1 MFNAGGSVEVRT
13 FLIMLRDV
21 TKLGLGEAQAPP
33 PKKMTSQPRQTG
45 TGIGLHCLKWTKFG
59 QLIRSKVVKI
69 VATRVRF

>member
-13 FLIMLRDV
+13 FLMMLMDV
-21 TKLGLGEAQAPP
+21 TKLGLGEAQAQ
-33 PKKMTSQPRQTG
+33 MTSQPRQTG

-59 QLIRSKVVKI
+59 QLIRRKVVKI